1 MSQTIFPALRYNDA
15 KAAIAW
21 LCEAFAFEQLAVY
34 ESDEYVEHAE
44 LRFGDSVVMLG
55 SKRETPGVR
64 ILSPAE
70 AGGVTAT
77 IYVAVPDPDAHHA
90 RAVAAGARI
99 IRPLTDQD
107 YGSREYGCLD
117 LEGNAWSFG
126 TYVPQAETETTV

>member
-1 MSQTIFPALRYNDA
+1 MSQTIFPALRYSEA

-21 LCEAFAFEQLAVY
+21 LCDAFGFERLSVY
-34 ESDEYVEHAE
+34 ESGEYIEHAE
-44 LRFGDSVVMLG
+44 LRFGDSVLMLG
-55 SKRETPGVR
+55 SRRETPGVR

-70 AGGVTAT
+70 AAGVTAA
-77 IYVAVPDPDAHHA
+77 IYVAVSDPDAHYA

-126 TYVPQAETETTV
+126 TYVPNLETVDT

>member
-21 LCEAFAFEQLAVY
+21 LCDAFGFERLTVY
-34 ESDEYVEHAE
+34 ESGQSVDHAE

-64 ILSPAE
+64 ILSPEE
-70 AGGVTAT
+70 AGGVTAA
-77 IYVAVPDPDAHHA
+77 IYVAVPDPDAHYA

-126 TYVPQAETETTV
+126 TYVPHAETVT